1 MLPGPIVTT
10 KVDAIEKSPEVFN
23 VFYDRY
29 ESVSL
34 LCDEVIPP
42 PKMKSVLVK
51 DDLLVFDAP

>member
-1 MLPGPIVTT
+1 MTT